1 MKQVITA
8 VSFSLTCLAFAASAQ
23 QNQQPA
29 ASGGAVVQQQPYA
42 PAAPNGQQVPPRVNP
57 QGQYPPGA
65 QGQAVQD
72 PNASVNPPPQNG
84 TTAGGLFSTNTLNTL
99 RTNLSSLGTNAY
111 QHLSN
116 GWSSVSN
123 WFKGTNQSEPTSN
136 RGTNRAYGTNSYW
149 MTNGTSMQM
158 RDEAYTPQD
167 QTLLVQLRQEV
178 RPLFANR
185 NRNQAWMPVHF
196 ICRERRVTVIGF
208 VPDEDD
214 KRKIVAL
221 VKETPGVV
229 DVDDQLQ
236 ISSGE
241 YGFQPGTP
249 SAPSAASAATQPNIG
264 QDEAY
269 SSSDRTIVVKVR
281 QEVQPIIGNSEPW
294 MPVHFMCRD
303 GILTLVGFVPNEQER
318 QQIFEACQRTPGV
331 VQVVNQLQVNT
342 AASSANMQGTNTQG
356 ALGGGYQPSAS
367 NGFAYGST
375 NQLQA
380 TNAMSGSL
388 SGMTNAYGAAT
399 NLTPTGR

>member
-1 MKQVITA
+1 MKQVFLTTT
-8 VSFSLTCLAFAASAQ
+8 FSLMCLAFAASAQ

-29 ASGGAVVQQQPYA
+29 ASGGAVVQQQPYG
-42 PAAPNGQQVPPRVNP
+42 PAAPNGQQVPPRVNL
-57 QGQYPPGA
+57 QAQYPSGA
-65 QGQAVQD
+65 QGQAMQD

-84 TTAGGLFSTNTLNTL
+84 TTAGGLFSTNTLNNL

-123 WFKGTNQSEPTSN
+123 WFKGTNQNEPTSN

-178 RPLFANR
+178 RPLFPNR
-185 NRNQAWMPVHF
+185 NSNQPWMPVHF
-196 ICRERRVTVIGF
+196 ICRERRVTIIGF

-214 KRKIVAL
+214 KRKIVAV

-236 ISSGE
+236 ISTGE
-241 YGFQPGTP
+241 YGFQSGAPSAP
-249 SAPSAASAATQPNIG
+249 SAPSAATQPSVG
-264 QDEAY
+264 QDQAY
-269 SSSDRTIVVKVR
+269 TSSDRNIIVQVR

-294 MPVHFMCRD
+294 MPVHFVCRD
-303 GILTLVGFVPNEQER
+303 GILTLVGFVPNERER
-318 QQIFEACQRTPGV
+318 QQIFEVCQRTPGV

-342 AASSANMQGTNTQG
+342 TANAANLQGTDTQA
-356 ALGGGYQPSAS
+356 ALGDAHQPPAS

-375 NQLQA
+375 NQLQG
-380 TNAMSGSL
+380 TNALSGTF
-388 SGMTNAYGAAT
+388 SGMTNAYGSVT